1 MEDYEKWKIW
11 IYKYE
16 TYRASYWDRRCG
28 DQDSRRPIFCA
39 RPLPRPWTR
48 SSGDVSAAPSGSS
61 GPCCLDGTSSLPRES
76 ARCLADTPTTGRRR
90 ARTCPPTA
98 AALGRSTFPV
108 SGNRFAIR
116 TIFSTFRIFHFPIF
130 ELEIS
135 SIRNKIL
142 ISNHLFIFSI
152 VSRSSLNYQY
162 LIDWYSRYN
171 YRLLIHF
178 LNHHCLFTI
187 FEFSNLIRIFL
198 LKFVLINFFIFN
210 DLILIFDKSRKMI
223 RTPSIIIRLLKE
235 TGESIDIF
243 RFH

>member
-116 TIFSTFRIFHFPIF
+116 TIFSNLPLPNF

-135 SIRNKIL
+135 SIRNKISM
-142 ISNHLFIFSI
+142 ISNHLFIFSHRI
-152 VSRSSLNYQY
+152 SIIFELSVFNR
-162 LIDWYSRYN
+162 YSWYN

-187 FEFSNLIRIFL
+187 FEFSNLIRIF
-198 LKFVLINFFIFN
+198 FIKISFN
-210 DLILIFDKSRKMI
+210 
-223 RTPSIIIRLLKE
+223 
-235 TGESIDIF
+235 
-243 RFH
+243 

>member
-108 SGNRFAIR
+108 SGNRFAIQC
-116 TIFSTFRIFHFPIF
+116 TIFRFF
-130 ELEIS
+130 ES
-135 SIRNKIL
+135 SISQFLNSRFPRFAIKSWFLESFIYFFHR
-142 ISNHLFIFSI
+142 ISIISELSVFN
-152 VSRSSLNYQY
+152 R
-162 LIDWYSRYN
+162 YSRYN

-223 RTPSIIIRLLKE
+223 RAPSIIIRLLKE